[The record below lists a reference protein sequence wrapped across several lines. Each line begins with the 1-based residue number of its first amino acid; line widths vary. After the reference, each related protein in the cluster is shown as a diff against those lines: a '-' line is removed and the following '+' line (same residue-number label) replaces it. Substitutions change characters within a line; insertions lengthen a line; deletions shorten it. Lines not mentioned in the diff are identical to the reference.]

1 MRFPSGIES
10 FSQRKPLPKPKVE
23 MLPNSVHSL
32 SVGYVRTSA
41 PLTELPPVLGIT
53 RAILVAMS
61 LPAPSGPPR
70 HAGARIFYGW
80 WVVLVS
86 ALGSACG
93 IGPVVVY
100 TFGIFAKPLAAE
112 LHASRASIFLAVSL
126 IDLLVPFSAPAAGR
140 LVDRHG
146 ARFVIVGSHLVV
158 IGCLVGL
165 SLLHPPLWHFYVV
178 FALLG
183 LLGVATTP
191 VTYSRVVANWF
202 DRRRGTALGF
212 ANAGVGVGT
221 FVAMPLAQMLIDRAG
236 WRAAYLGIAGFCLLV
251 GVPPVWLFLRGK
263 PEEMGLGFDSI
274 EPAASAGALIT
285 ENTGG
290 IPIGQALH
298 NRNFWLLAGIFF
310 VVAACVTG
318 ANSNI
323 APLLTDSGVSGASA
337 AFAASLFGVAIIVGR
352 IGTGYLVDRF
362 LGPHVMAAVFA
373 GAAIAVVILWSG
385 LAVHIAASAALLLG
399 LAAGA
404 EGDLMPYLVSR
415 YFGMR
420 SMAEIYGCMFGAFT
434 LGNATGRYLMA
445 AGFDAWGSYKAPLGI
460 AFAAIVVAV
469 FACFALDRYR
479 GFVPVD

>member
-1 MRFPSGIES
+1 M
-10 FSQRKPLPKPKVE
+10 
-23 MLPNSVHSL
+23 
-32 SVGYVRTSA
+32 
-41 PLTELPPVLGIT
+41 
-53 RAILVAMS
+53 
-61 LPAPSGPPR
+61 
-70 HAGARIFYGW
+70 
-80 WVVLVS
+80 VS

-126 IDLLVPFSAPAAGR
+126 IDLLVPFSAPMGGR

-165 SLLHPPLWHFYVV
+165 SLVHPPLWHFYVI

-221 FVAMPLAQMLIDRAG
+221 FVVIPLAQMLIDRDG
-236 WRAAYLGIAGFCLLV
+236 WRAAYLGIAGFCLAV
-251 GVPPVWLFLRGK
+251 GVPPIWLFLRSK
-263 PEEMGLGFDSI
+263 PEEVGLRSDNLQ
-274 EPAASAGALIT
+274 PSAPVVLIS
-285 ENTGG
+285 ENTSG
-290 IPIGQALH
+290 IPIGQALRT
-298 NRNFWLLAGIFF
+298 RNFWLLAGIFF
-310 VVAACVTG
+310 AVAACVTG
-318 ANSNI
+318 VNSHI
-323 APLLTDSGVSGASA
+323 APLLTDSGASGSSA

-352 IGTGYLVDRF
+352 IGNGYLVDRF
-362 LGPHVMAAVFA
+362 FGPRVMAAVFA
-373 GAAIAVVILWSG
+373 GAAIAVAILWSG
-385 LAVHIAASAALLLG
+385 LAVHIATFAVLLLG

-404 EGDLMPYLVSR
+404 EGDLMPFLVSR

-445 AGFDAWGSYKAPLGI
+445 AGFDARGSYKAPLGI
-460 AFAAIVVAV
+460 ALVVMVLAV
-469 FACFALDRYR
+469 LVCFALGRYR
-479 GFVPVD
+479 VEQVRNCA